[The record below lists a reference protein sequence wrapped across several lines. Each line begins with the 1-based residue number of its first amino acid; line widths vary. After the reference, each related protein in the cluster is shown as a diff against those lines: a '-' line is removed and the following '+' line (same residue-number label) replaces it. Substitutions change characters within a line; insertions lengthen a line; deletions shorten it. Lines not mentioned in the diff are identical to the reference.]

1 MKDNEHFEMN
11 CKGNKG
17 GVLIVEI
24 EEMKFEKICCE
35 VENHDEKNKVLA
47 HNK

>member
-1 MKDNEHFEMN
+1 MEDDEYFEMN

-17 GVLIVEI
+17 GVLIDKI
-24 EEMKFEKICCE
+24 EEMKYEKICCE
-35 VENHDEKNKVLA
+35 VETHGEKNEVKA

>member
-24 EEMKFEKICCE
+24 EETKFEKVCCE
-35 VENHDEKNKVLA
+35 VENHEKNKVLA
-47 HNK
+47 HDK

>member
-17 GVLIVEI
+17 GVLIAEI
-24 EEMKFEKICCE
+24 EEMKDEKICCE
-35 VENHDEKNKVLA
+35 VETQGEKNKVKA